1 MKNKLIIGITGTD
14 GAGKGTVVEYLVT
27 KKGFTHYSSRD
38 LLLAEVVKAGIE
50 PTRNELR
57 LMGNAMRAQYGDD
70 VIVQKALVNITTDKV
85 THAVVESIRAL
96 AEAQTLKSCGA
107 ILLAVD
113 ADVQIRYER
122 VQQRRS
128 EKDQVTFETFVAQE
142 ELEKNDPDP
151 HGMQKAKVMEMADY
165 TIFNNESRD
174 VLHQHVDEFLATYD
188 N

>member
-1 MKNKLIIGITGTD
+1 MILGITGTD

-27 KKGFTHYSSRD
+27 QKGFVHYSSRD

-57 LMGNAMRAQYGDD
+57 LMGNKMRAQYGDD
-70 VIVQKALVNITTDKV
+70 VIVQKALEHIETDGV
-85 THAVVESIRAL
+85 TYAVVESIRAL
-96 AEAQTLKSCGA
+96 AEAQTLKSHGA
-107 ILLAVD
+107 YLLAVD

-128 EKDQVTFETFVAQE
+128 EKDQVTFETFVDQE

-165 TIFNNESRD
+165 TIFNNGTKEELQTA
-174 VLHQHVDEFLATYD
+174 VEEFLAQYD

>member
-1 MKNKLIIGITGTD
+1 MIIGITGTD

-38 LLLAEVVKAGIE
+38 LLLAEVVKAGIN

-57 LMGNAMRAQYGDD
+57 LMANKMRAKYGDD
-70 VIVQKALVNITTDKV
+70 MIVQKALVRIDADKV

-96 AEAQTLKSCGA
+96 AEAQTLKSRGA
-107 ILLAVD
+107 LLLAVD
-113 ADVQIRYER
+113 ADPKVRFKR
-122 VQQRRS
+122 VQGRRS
-128 EKDQVTFETFVAQE
+128 EKDQVTFEEFLSHE

-165 TIFNNESRD
+165 TIFNNDSREM
-174 VLHQHVDEFLATYD
+174 LHQHVDEFLATYG